1 MIISIEYKLYY
12 HLLLSLLVFTDTIK
26 VKKGRQWCLHPA
38 PDGMV
43 LASWLPWLIAWAL
56 VVEALRLRGST
67 ARCCPGAV
75 WVAEAEMPLITAHS
89 YRSTYATTGGVL
101 FRN

>member
-67 ARCCPGAV
+67 ACGCPGAV
-75 WVAEAEMPLITAHS
+75 WAAGRSCQFCQPLAGHS
-89 YRSTYATTGGVL
+89 
-101 FRN
+101 